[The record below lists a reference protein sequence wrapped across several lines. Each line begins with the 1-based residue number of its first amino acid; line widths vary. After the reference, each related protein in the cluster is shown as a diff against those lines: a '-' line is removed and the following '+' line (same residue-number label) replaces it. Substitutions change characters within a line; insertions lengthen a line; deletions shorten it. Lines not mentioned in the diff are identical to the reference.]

1 MYSCINGGW
10 MFQRRSLSPP
20 GAGLQSAFV
29 CNEAVIIRF
38 IISFLSHFKWLF
50 LKETICMYTKRKFKR
65 FLLEF
70 CINFF
75 FDYFLVSDGF
85 RPQKCTFVRV
95 AVICLA
101 CNSFQNHSMQPARAY
116 PLEFRYDWSYLS
128 SELRHVFASYYPS
141 CFYIFTFKT
150 LLSDATQSEAECGL
164 VLEVINCANIYIV
177 NIRIK

>member
-1 MYSCINGGW
+1 

-116 PLEFRYDWSYLS
+116 PLEFRYTYPYLS
-128 SELRHVFASYYPS
+128 SELDMFLLAINLLVFTY
-141 CFYIFTFKT
+141 
-150 LLSDATQSEAECGL
+150 LLSKHAFRCDSKRGRVWPGAGGHKL
-164 VLEVINCANIYIV
+164 RNYYIV
-177 NIRIK
+177 IIRIK